1 MNDLRSAILNHRTH
15 PALTNSLSFP
25 YERLAASPVNC
36 LLVTGPT
43 MRFLQALPFV
53 AVSLLLLTSDAPAQ
67 TLPAP
72 GDVEQLRQM
81 VLDLQRRVTVLEEQ
95 NHQLQAAAAGTTAAR
110 AIINTP
116 ADPAPA
122 GSTGPQTAA
131 ALVSATAA
139 LRAAGSTATASTSL
153 LPAQSPAPTAAPT
166 SSAASLLPGTL
177 PGGVTL
183 NYYFDG
189 YYEYNFNAPVG
200 RVNDLRAYDVL
211 SNTFSI
217 NQADLIF
224 DWEPDLAVHR
234 RYGFRTDFQFG
245 QATETLQGNPA
256 NEPRPEIYRNIF
268 QAYGSYIVP
277 AGHGIRVD
285 VGKWASSLGI
295 EGNYTKDQM
304 NYTRSWYFNFLPF
317 YHQGAKI
324 NYQFNDK
331 LALNYWV
338 VNGTNQSEPT
348 NGYKDEMFG
357 LALQPAKSVS
367 WTINYY
373 NGQEHAN
380 TVPATNCTVP
390 VQPGLCEAPITPTPT
405 GKIHIFDSYATWQA
419 TAKWTLAGEADYVIQ
434 REWANAAPGESS
446 APQHVD
452 GGAAYAQYQITP
464 KISLA
469 ARSEYLSDRGGL
481 FSNRT
486 QALKEVTGTY
496 KYNFADGFDAFI
508 EYRRDWTNISYFVT
522 SNPAAP
528 ASYQDTAT
536 MGLVWWYG
544 GKQGSW

>member
-1 MNDLRSAILNHRTH
+1 MRAFHI
-15 PALTNSLSFP
+15 FP
-25 YERLAASPVNC
+25 LI
-36 LLVTGPT
+36 
-43 MRFLQALPFV
+43 
-53 AVSLLLLTSDAPAQ
+53 LLLLVSDAPAQ
-67 TLPAP
+67 TRSVPDQL
-72 GDVEQLRQM
+72 EQLRQM
-81 VLDLQRRVTVLEEQ
+81 VLDLQRRVTTLEMQ
-95 NHQLQAAAAGTTAAR
+95 NHQLQIAVDGTMSTYATSAD
-110 AIINTP
+110 P

-122 GSTGPQTAA
+122 GNTGSQTAA

-139 LRAAGSTATASTSL
+139 LRPDRATVPSSTSSLLPPPASAPTTASTI
-153 LPAQSPAPTAAPT
+153 PSP
-166 SSAASLLPGTL
+166 SLLPGTL
-177 PGGVTL
+177 PGGATL

-217 NQADLIF
+217 NQADIIF
-224 DWEPDLAVHR
+224 DWEPDLAAHR

-256 NEPRPEIYRNIF
+256 NESRPEIYRNIF

-277 AGHGIRVD
+277 AGRGIRVD

-304 NYTRSWYFNFLPF
+304 NYTRSWYFDFLPF
-317 YHQGAKI
+317 YHQGAKV

-331 LALNYWV
+331 LGVNYWV

-348 NGYKDEMFG
+348 NGYKDELFG

-373 NGQEHAN
+373 NGQEHPN
-380 TVPATNCTVP
+380 TVQATNCTVP
-390 VQPGLCEAPITPTPT
+390 VQPGLCELPVTPTPT

-419 TAKWTLAGEADYVIQ
+419 TVKLTLAGEADYVIQ

-446 APQHVD
+446 APAHVD
-452 GGAAYAQYQITP
+452 GGAAYAQYQFTP
-464 KISLA
+464 KHALA

-481 FSNRT
+481 FSNQT

-508 EYRRDWTNISYFVT
+508 EYRRDWTNTPYFVT
-522 SNPAAP
+522 NNPAQP
-528 ASYQDTAT
+528 TNHQSTAT
-536 MGLVWWYG
+536 IGLVWWYG

>member
-1 MNDLRSAILNHRTH
+1 MNDLRRFRRPCAGYPI
-15 PALTNSLSFP
+15 LTNSLGFP
-25 YERLAASPVNC
+25 YERLAVSPFHCFVVTEPAMRSLHC
-36 LLVTGPT
+36 LPLAAVGLLLV
-43 MRFLQALPFV
+43 L
-53 AVSLLLLTSDAPAQ
+53 SDASAQ
-67 TLPAP
+67 SQA
-72 GDVEQLRQM
+72 GDVEQLKQM
-81 VLDLQRRVTVLEEQ
+81 VLDLQRRVSTLEEE
-95 NHQLQAAAAGTTAAR
+95 NRQLQIAVTGRTGANAMAAM
-110 AIINTP
+110 P
-116 ADPAPA
+116 DAD
-122 GSTGPQTAA
+122 PQTAA
-131 ALVSATAA
+131 ALGSATAA
-139 LRAAGSTATASTSL
+139 LRSTGAAVSAANSPDPLQTSPQTSTEAST
-153 LPAQSPAPTAAPT
+153 PTTSP
-166 SSAASLLPGTL
+166 ASLLPGTL
-177 PGGVTL
+177 PGGATL

-189 YYEYNFNAPVG
+189 YYEYNFNDPVG

-217 NQADLIF
+217 NQADIIF
-224 DWEPDLAVHR
+224 DWEPDLAAHR

-277 AGHGIRVD
+277 AGRGVRVD

-317 YHQGAKI
+317 YHQGAKV

-331 LALNYWV
+331 LGVNYWI

-357 LALQPAKSVS
+357 LAVQPVKAVS

-373 NGQEHAN
+373 IGQEHPN
-380 TVPATNCTVP
+380 TVPAADCTVP
-390 VQPGLCEAPITPTPT
+390 VQPGLCELPIIPAPN

-419 TAKWTLAGEADYVIQ
+419 TPKLTLAGEADYMIE

-446 APQHVD
+446 APSHVD
-452 GGAAYAQYQITP
+452 GGAAYAQYQVTR
-464 KISLA
+464 KIALA

-481 FSNRT
+481 FSDKT

-496 KYNFADGFDAFI
+496 KYNFADGFDAFL
-508 EYRRDWTNISYFVT
+508 EYRRDWTNIPYFVT
-522 SNPAAP
+522 NNPASP
-528 ASYQDTAT
+528 TNHQDTAT

-544 GKQGSW
+544 GKQGAW